1 MPRPRRRFNPHRI
14 IHNIKFWAIEIAVL
28 LVFLKWLGGL
38 DLTPTIKDIRYS
50 IERLRDVEMGR
61 HRGWLAQLE
70 PAERERV
77 ELLTRGLTNKLLHRI
92 LSGLKQ
98 RDDKTLDA
106 AFAAEVARRL
116 LGAEFDAQDAELDD
130 EDHPDADDDDSES
143 E

>member
-1 MPRPRRRFNPHRI
+1 
-14 IHNIKFWAIEIAVL
+14 
-28 LVFLKWLGGL
+28 
-38 DLTPTIKDIRYS
+38 
-50 IERLRDVEMGR
+50 MGR

-116 LGAEFDAQDAELDD
+116 LGAEFDAQDAELEDVDDD
-130 EDHPDADDDDSES
+130 EDNES
-143 E
+143 DLE

>member
-1 MPRPRRRFNPHRI
+1 M
-14 IHNIKFWAIEIAVL
+14 
-28 LVFLKWLGGL
+28 
-38 DLTPTIKDIRYS
+38 
-50 IERLRDVEMGR
+50 
-61 HRGWLAQLE
+61 AQLE

-116 LGAEFDAQDAELDD
+116 LGANSTPKTTPSTTPMTPMTTTRTSSDR
-130 EDHPDADDDDSES
+130 SS
-143 E
+143 R

>member
-1 MPRPRRRFNPHRI
+1 M
-14 IHNIKFWAIEIAVL
+14 
-28 LVFLKWLGGL
+28 
-38 DLTPTIKDIRYS
+38 
-50 IERLRDVEMGR
+50 
-61 HRGWLAQLE
+61 AQLE

-116 LGAEFDAQDAELDD
+116 LGAEFDAQDDALNDPDD
-130 EDHPDADDDDSES
+130 TDDDDTDLE
-143 E
+143 